1 MRGNIVAAGSAIAA
15 MGAVG
20 VNAADQPTFKV
31 ISLMFVVTGFH
42 TEADQSRRRL

>member
-20 VNAADQPTFKV
+20 VNAVDHPTFKV
-31 ISLMFVVTGFH
+31 IGLMAVATGSQH
-42 TEADQSRRRL
+42 RN

>member
-20 VNAADQPTFKV
+20 VNAVDHPTFKV
-31 ISLMFVVTGFH
+31 ISLIVVARAYQH
-42 TEADQSRRRL
+42 RN